1 VNREGA
7 RAPAGAY
14 LGSAPVL
21 KVFNNTE
28 QQLSSLNNSYIT
40 LISKKSDAKLSKDF
54 RPINV
59 INGVQK
65 ILSKIL
71 ALRLQPKMGSLIDTV
86 QTDFI
91 KGR

>member
-1 VNREGA
+1 LLA
-7 RAPAGAY
+7 
-14 LGSAPVL
+14 LDLL

-28 QQLSSLNNSYIT
+28 QQLSPLNNSYIT